1 MQIAAD
7 LARRYADVIRKAFFV
22 ENIPIDQVILF
33 GSRAKGHGSI
43 HSDWDYLVIT
53 QKEEPYQNLRKAICR
68 ALEDLA
74 DEGVDSDILVHP
86 VSKLPMIQKNI
97 GLVSHSALEE
107 GISV

>member
-1 MQIAAD
+1 MQFVAD
-7 LARRYADVIRKAFFV
+7 MARQYADVIRKAFFL
-22 ENIPIDQVILF
+22 ENIPIDRVILF
-33 GSRAKGHGSI
+33 GSRAKGHDSI

-53 QKEEPYQNLRKAICR
+53 VKEEPHQKLHRAVCR
-68 ALEDLA
+68 ALEELA

-86 VSKLPMIQKNI
+86 ASNLPMIQKNI